1 MTQNSTPLLTPS
13 CLGAHTQR
21 HSSDAV
27 RIRHRG
33 AALEPVSPT
42 PGSPASFLKNASTV
56 AAECIQLIAIVVFR
70 PRFDTPHSDHGACY
84 FRLVLR

>member
-1 MTQNSTPLLTPS
+1 MRGLLTSFQYRYIPMP
-13 CLGAHTQR
+13 CYR

-27 RIRHRG
+27 RVRHRG
-33 AALEPVSPT
+33 AALEPVSRLQAA
-42 PGSPASFLKNASTV
+42 ASLSNASTV

-70 PRFDTPHSDHGACY
+70 RPFETPPRDHGVCY